1 MGKLANVAVL
11 DMVNGE
17 ITKVA
22 YDGAEYTKVNVGD
35 AIAGDL
41 VLSESES
48 SFFTEGAFYLAQEVY
63 EDGTPR
69 MKDDDNDWYSM
80 NDGTYALFRKVSSDS
95 PTLEQRVTALESE
108 VSTLKG
114 EAKPATSETVDV
126 FELVAKGQ
134 APYEPKVGDIVVVT
148 ANTNHSA
155 NKIGDVGVVGE
166 SRFVGRFTV
175 NVPGRENTGDGWT
188 VTKKGEVRPATAEE
202 VAAYEKAQAP
212 KFAVGDYAKVVKSEL
227 GNEGKIVQIT
237 DDSEGLQMRKAND
250 DIVPA
255 DYLGVPVGDTD
266 VYGFAADQ
274 LVKATAEEAK
284 WAKLDRKVGEFR
296 KGDIVRAEKSNIPA
310 SDINGHYGKVEDIG
324 GNMVGIRYANGRY
337 CGAYTADGNVELITP
352 VEATQN

>member
-1 MGKLANVAVL
+1 MAVSAAENNENGGVELMAKLNGVKTL

-22 YDGAEYTKVNVGD
+22 YDGAEYAKVANDFKD
-35 AIAGDL
+35 AQTGDL
-41 VLSESES
+41 FLH
-48 SFFTEGAFYLAQEVY
+48 TENGEYYEITIRKSDFYGV
-63 EDGTPR
+63 PHPVR
-69 MKDDDNDWYSM
+69 FVR
-80 NDGTYALFRKVSSDS
+80 NDGRESGYMRECDVHPLFRKVSSDS

-114 EAKPATSETVDV
+114 EAET
-126 FELVAKGQ
+126 
-134 APYEPKVGDIVVVT
+134 PYEPKVGDIVVVT
-148 ANTNHSA
+148 HAAGSTLSN
-155 NKIGDVGVVGE
+155 GDVGKITEIDGYSAPYRVTVPNTSNVGNWQRQE
-166 SRFVGRFTV
+166 DIRL
-175 NVPGRENTGDGWT
+175 
-188 VTKKGEVRPATAEE
+188 ATAEE

-284 WAKLDRKVGEFR
+284 WAKLDRKVGEFK
-296 KGDIVRAEKSNIPA
+296 KGDIARVIE
-310 SDINGHYGKVEDIG
+310 DVYGKK
-324 GNMVGIRYANGRY
+324 VGKIFEVKRTNKYIVVCDEGYRYDVAKH
-337 CGAYTADGNVELITP
+337 VELIAP
-352 VEATQN
+352 VEAVLA